1 MRKREGDGGWKEEV
15 ICRETSQERLEEKG
29 WRQIGIRRERNENI
43 TNRNGKGEDGGD
55 GDGAEYVMLRGRT
68 RITRQSCIG
77 CVDAAFRLIKG
88 RYTI

>member
-1 MRKREGDGGWKEEV
+1 MKIIK
-15 ICRETSQERLEEKG
+15 K
-29 WRQIGIRRERNENI
+29 
-43 TNRNGKGEDGGD
+43 RNGQGVEGGD
-55 GDGAEYVMLRGRT
+55 GDGAEYVMLSGKT